1 MALIDQPLCSFTSTA
16 SPMEPLLVLEWHGE
30 EAVSSL
36 YRFEIRL
43 ASQNPLF
50 DDESLL
56 GNPATLS
63 LTDAAGLPH
72 AYHGLVS
79 EVEQLDSDGE
89 YFYFRVV
96 LEPRVARLKQ
106 FRFSEI
112 WLDKSLPDLIREVL
126 SDSGL
131 VREGPGTSG
140 AEASDYDFDI
150 RLASGDLALNESSF
164 TCQFEETSF
173 DFLSRLLEYYGVYY
187 FFEQQDDHEA
197 LVFCGDR
204 RYQPQSE
211 TLLSYRPIDTALD
224 VEHGVPFARTF
235 KRRLAS
241 QPKQMVLQDFSATN
255 AQLTLQTIASVASAS
270 LPTDAG
276 TDALAQAEGSP
287 AFFGDM
293 GVYGEHF
300 GSIDEGQT
308 LATLRAQA
316 LGCRHRAFH
325 GAGRAAGV
333 HAGYCVRMLGHPRI
347 TLNDAYYVIEVQ
359 HDGSQPLPGLGQD
372 RAGTAGDTNTRFVA
386 LPAQVQYRPLI
397 KTRRPH
403 VQGLLSAVI
412 DGDDDSDRPLL
423 NENGCYKVTFPF
435 VRSDKPDTR
444 GSAWLRLA
452 TMSSGSGHGMH
463 FPLLKGT
470 EVLVSFLGGDPNRP
484 VITGAV
490 PNSENPNMVN
500 SDNATHSGLATPG
513 GHYLAMED
521 DANGPVMTM
530 GAPSGDTSFTMGSGQ
545 ITGAH
550 LQTGAHMQLSSSSLY
565 HEVPGIFSSKVG
577 SGDPDSFVHSLSTS
591 AATPQ
596 LQNAQMTPTPPPSV
610 DPSASAAQQA
620 VDQGQN
626 ARLTAL
632 EPTWTL
638 LNQKWK
644 LPGNT
649 KVGNWVSKNF
659 NLGAKIDYSQTR
671 TFKIDLATAFAQASA
686 SLGVTKIELGAQAT
700 SLGVKLAGPSCD
712 LKINKWNYG
721 YSNFKKDVSPE
732 EQLKTLSQRVDT
744 GFADLRT
751 EMRAVQA
758 GIYELKATSS
768 CLLRVGEATINIL
781 PDSIT
786 IDAPE
791 PIVLM
796 GGAIVM
802 GDLVVNGQVVA
813 ASVSAETTV
822 TALGQVKGATVSC
835 GALTATQ
842 ANLTE
847 PYIPPLLNE
856 LLLES
861 LVTVG
866 DIKSLEIAM
875 EAVKAGLKEVNDIVQ
890 QPLEEISPMSPDVM
904 SMYL

>member
-1 MALIDQPLCSFTSTA
+1 MALIDQPLCSFSSTA
-16 SPMEPLLVLEWHGE
+16 LPMEPVLVLEWHGE
-30 EAVSSL
+30 EAVSRL

-43 ASQNPLF
+43 ASKNPLF

-63 LTDAAGLPH
+63 LTDAAGLAH
-72 AYHGLVS
+72 SYHGLVT
-79 EVEQLDSDGE
+79 EVEQLDGDGE

-112 WLDKSLPDLIREVL
+112 WLDKSLPDLIRDVL
-126 SDSGL
+126 SDTDL

-140 AEASDYDFDI
+140 AEAGDYDFDI

-164 TCQFEETSF
+164 TCQFGETSF

-187 FFEQQDDHEA
+187 FFEQQGDHEA

-204 RYQPQSE
+204 RFQAQSE

-224 VEHGVPFARTF
+224 VEQGVPFARTF

-255 AQLTLQTIASVASAS
+255 AQLTLQTMASVASAS
-270 LPTDAG
+270 LPTDASA
-276 TDALAQAEGSP
+276 DALAQADGSP

-300 GSIDEGQT
+300 GSIDEGQA

-316 LGCRHRAFH
+316 LGCRHREFH
-325 GAGRAAGV
+325 GAGRAASV
-333 HAGYCVRMLGHPRI
+333 RAGQVIRMIGHPRI
-347 TLNDAYYVIEVQ
+347 SLNDAYYVIEVQ

-372 RAGTAGDTNTRFVA
+372 QAGTAGDTNTRFVA

-397 KTRRPH
+397 STPKPN
-403 VQGLLSAVI
+403 VQGLMTAII

-452 TMSSGSGHGMH
+452 TMSSGSNHGMH

-470 EVLVSFLGGDPNRP
+470 EVLVSFLGGDPDRP
-484 VITGAV
+484 IITGAV

-500 SDNATHSGLATPG
+500 SSNATHSGLATPG

-521 DANGPVMTM
+521 DARGPLMTM
-530 GAPSGDTSFTMGSGQ
+530 GAPGGDTSFTMGNGQ
-545 ITGAH
+545 VTGAH
-550 LQTGAHMQLSSSSLY
+550 LQTAAHMQLSSSSLY

-577 SGDPDSFVHSLSTS
+577 SGDPDSFVHSDSNS
-591 AATPQ
+591 GANPQ
-596 LQNAQMTPTPPPSV
+596 MLGSPLKPPAPPAD
-610 DPSASAAQQA
+610 DPDGSAAQQA

-626 ARLTAL
+626 SRITAL
-632 EPTWTL
+632 EPTWNYV
-638 LNQKWK
+638 NQKWK

-649 KVGNWVSKNF
+649 KAGNWVSKNF
-659 NLGAKIDYSQTR
+659 NLGAKIDYNQTR
-671 TFKIDLATAFAQASA
+671 TFKIDLASAFLQASA
-686 SLGVTKIELGAQAT
+686 SLGAGKLELGVQGI
-700 SLGVKLAGPSCD
+700 SSSVKMSGPAWD
-712 LKINKWNYG
+712 LKINAKNYG

-732 EQLKTLSQRVDT
+732 ELIKTLSQRVDT

-751 EMRAVQA
+751 EMRAIQT
-758 GIYELKATSS
+758 GIYDLKATAS
-768 CLLRVGEATINIL
+768 CSLQVGDATITVL
-781 PDSIT
+781 PESVT
-786 IDAPE
+786 IYAPE

-813 ASVSAETTV
+813 ASVSADATV
-822 TALGQVKGATVSC
+822 TALGEVKGATVSC
-835 GALTATQ
+835 GVLTATE

-847 PYIPPLLNE
+847 PYVPPMLNTLLM
-856 LLLES
+856 ES
-861 LVTVG
+861 IEVVAG
-866 DIKSLEIAM
+866 IKSLEIAM
-875 EAVKAGLKEVNDIVQ
+875 DGVKAGLKEVNDVIQ
-890 QPLEEISPMSPDVM
+890 APLEESGPMSDDYMAMFV
-904 SMYL
+904 